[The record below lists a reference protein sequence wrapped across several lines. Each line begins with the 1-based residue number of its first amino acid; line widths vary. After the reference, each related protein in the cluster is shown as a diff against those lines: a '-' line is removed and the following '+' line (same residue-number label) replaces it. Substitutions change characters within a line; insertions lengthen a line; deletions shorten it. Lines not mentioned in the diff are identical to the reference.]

1 MLAHPRVTCSRPTL
15 CLPWDGVRS
24 KEDCMAAC
32 VDFSSSG
39 AVHLEPVYQ
48 TPRDS
53 NCVVCSSVF
62 IFVDFAYC
70 LMMGSYLDITEI
82 L

>member
-1 MLAHPRVTCSRPTL
+1 
-15 CLPWDGVRS
+15 
-24 KEDCMAAC
+24 MAAF
-32 VDFSSSG
+32 VDFSSLG
-39 AVHLEPVYQ
+39 TVHLEPVYQ

-82 L
+82 LSVLQSDVFGLLTGEKKNGQ

>member
-1 MLAHPRVTCSRPTL
+1 MLTHPRVVL
-15 CLPWDGVRS
+15 LPPHSVPAWDGARS

-32 VDFSSSG
+32 VDFFSSG
-39 AVHLEPVYQ
+39 AVHLEPVYE